1 MLSLTFNFIS
11 SDEYDNKMGQDDTL
25 AVILSL
31 IVMLND
37 PYIVSNLIVELRSLL
52 TPYIEA
58 NTKISG
64 KRILE
69 IFGFPID
76 LFDRLDTLYRQK
88 Y

>member
-1 MLSLTFNFIS
+1 
-11 SDEYDNKMGQDDTL
+11 
-25 AVILSL
+25 
-31 IVMLND
+31 MLND
-37 PYIVSNLIVELRSLL
+37 PYIISNLIVELRSLL

-64 KRILE
+64 KCILE